1 MKRSRTKKIFLF
13 NSFVTEVCFINQFI
27 NLQSKASVVEDLKN
41 PQDDSAAMQFVEK
54 KTTKEVH
61 LPDACNCCM
70 VRHCSSKFRNIESIK
85 ILIIWISRNMQ
96 N

>member
-13 NSFVTEVCFINQFI
+13 NSFMTEVCFINQFI

-54 KTTKEVH
+54 KTTKEVD
-61 LPDACNCCM
+61 LPDACNYCM
-70 VRHCSSKFRNIESIK
+70 VRLFIK
-85 ILIIWISRNMQ
+85 VP
-96 N
+96 